1 MTRKEKTVLIVDD
14 EMFIRQSFTDYFEDL
29 LWRPL
34 AAESGEQAL
43 KILETVSPHGAIVD
57 IRLGGMDGDAFIR
70 EAIRKK
76 PKTAFVICTGFPEYD
91 VPADLLELPCVSDQ
105 VFRKPV
111 TDMKK
116 LEKEILRLIGD
127 IEKKRG

>member
-1 MTRKEKTVLIVDD
+1 MNDLTKTVLIVDD
-14 EMFIRQSFTDYFEDL
+14 EVFIRQSFADYFEDH

-43 KILETVSPHGAIVD
+43 DILEKESPHGAIVD
-57 IRLGGMDGDAFIR
+57 IRLGGMDGNAFIR

-76 PKTAFVICTGFPEYD
+76 PKTAFVICTGSPEYD
-91 VPADLLELPCVSDQ
+91 VPVDLLELPCVSSQ

-116 LEKEILRLIGD
+116 LEKEMLRLIGN
-127 IEKKRG
+127 IEKKRD